1 MLPSNIFSGFW
12 SYGHCQGIAVDTK
25 REYMYYSFTT
35 ALVKTDMQGNLIGTC
50 TGLLGHL
57 GCIAFNDADGR
68 VYGSLEYKNDA
79 IGRGILSQAGHA
91 GEITDAFYIVRFD
104 VEKIDRPGMDACAD
118 GVMQGVYL
126 KEVVD
131 DYHAVVE
138 CDGRMVE
145 HRHGCSGI
153 DGTTI
158 GPMPGD
164 VNGKKYLFV
173 TYGIYGDESRSDND
187 DQVILCY
194 DMENWDDFAQP
205 ISQHNMHTSGPEA
218 PTRKLFV
225 RTGNTNWGVQNL
237 EYDPYSSSFLM
248 AVYRGKKP
256 NWPNKPMYIVDAAIA
271 PAGDRLT
278 LKEAPGCIGWEYGYG
293 STGLIALGDGT
304 YYVSYDG
311 KADEG
316 WFTNVRLCRWN
327 GVDPIEVCE

>member
-1 MLPSNIFSGFW
+1 MLPNDIFSGFW
-12 SYGHCQGIAVDTK
+12 PYGHCQGIAVDTK

-35 ALVKTDMQGNLIGTC
+35 ALVKTDMRGNLIGYC
-50 TGLLGHL
+50 VGLLGHL

-79 IGRGILSQAGHA
+79 IGRGILDRAGHA
-91 GEITDAFYIVRFD
+91 GEITDAFYIARFD

-131 DYHAVVE
+131 DYHARVQ
-138 CDGRMVE
+138 CDGRMLE

-153 DGTTI
+153 DGTTF
-158 GPMPGD
+158 GPMPGGAD
-164 VNGKKYLFV
+164 GKKYLFV
-173 TYGIYGDESRSDND
+173 AYGIYGDVNRSDND

-194 DMENWDDFAQP
+194 DIEDWDRYAQP
-205 ISQHNMHTSGPEA
+205 ISQQNMHTCGPEK
-218 PTRKLFV
+218 PDRKLFA

-237 EYDPYSSSFLM
+237 EYDPFCKGFMM
-248 AVYRGKKP
+248 AVYPGSKP
-256 NWPNKPMYIVDAAIA
+256 GGSNKPMYIADAEIA
-271 PAGDRLT
+271 PEGDRLT
-278 LKEAPGCIGWEYGYG
+278 LKASGNGDGWDYAYG

-304 YYVSYDG
+304 DYVSYDG

-316 WFTNVRLCRWN
+316 WYTHVRKCRWN
-327 GVDPIEVCE
+327 GVDPLEICE